1 MSFEIITQRTMQFK
15 YRAIK
20 NGQIESK
27 IIDAASQE
35 DAVAF
40 LRGKEY
46 FIINVKASSGSGATL
61 FERYFDRVT
70 FNDVVDLTRQ
80 LAIMLNAGLTLIE
93 AIIILRRQITKES
106 LRKVVVDIENQIRG
120 GNSMSFVLMQ
130 YPQYFPNLYIAL
142 VKSGEASGKLA
153 DILLKLSENL
163 EKQREFRGKLRSALI
178 YPAVIIV
185 AMIGVMF
192 VMITFVIPKLLDL
205 YKNFQVELPLST
217 KILIAVSSFSATYW
231 PLIIIAVVG
240 GVIAVRQYLRTKQGK
255 YMKDSIVIK
264 LPTLKNVIRMA
275 SLVDSTR
282 TLAILIGSGVS
293 ILEALSIVIETTD
306 NVVYKES
313 FMRVYKKIEKGQS
326 LGSAF
331 GDEPLFPPIL
341 TQMAIVGENTGHL
354 DDTLSRLSKYFEF
367 ESELAIKTMTT
378 LIEPAILLVLGASV
392 GGLVFSIITPIYN
405 LTTSIK

>member
-1 MSFEIITQRTMQFK
+1 MQFK
-15 YRAIK
+15 YRAIN
-20 NGQIESK
+20 NGQVESK
-27 IIDAASQE
+27 TVEAATQE
-35 DAVAF
+35 DAIAF
-40 LRGKEY
+40 LKSKEL
-46 FIINVKASSGSGATL
+46 FVISIEKSSGASINTL
-61 FERYFDRVT
+61 FENFFNRVT
-70 FNDVVDLTRQ
+70 FNDIVDLTRQ

-93 AIIILRRQITKES
+93 SLTILRKQITKES
-106 LRKVVVDIENQIRG
+106 LHKVIVNIEEQITA
-120 GNSMSFVLMQ
+120 GNSMSYVLKQ
-130 YPQYFPNLYIAL
+130 YPEYFPNLYIAL

-163 EKQREFRGKLRSALI
+163 EKQREFRGKLKGALI

-205 YKNFQVELPLST
+205 YKNFQVELPVST
-217 KILIAVSSFSATYW
+217 KILIAVSSFSAVFW
-231 PLIIIAVVG
+231 PLIILAVVG
-240 GVIAVRQYLRTKQGK
+240 IVVVVRQYLSTKAGK
-255 YMKDSIVIK
+255 YMKDS
-264 LPTLKNVIRMA
+264 LMLKMPALQNVIRMA

-282 TLAILIGSGVS
+282 TLAILVGSGVS
-293 ILEALSIVIETTD
+293 ILEGLSIVIETTD

-313 FMRVYKKIEKGQS
+313 FARVYKKVEKGQS
-326 LGSAF
+326 LGMAF

-354 DDTLSRLSKYFEF
+354 DDTLARLSKYFEF

-378 LIEPAILLVLGASV
+378 LIEPLILVVLGLSV

-405 LTTSIK
+405 LTTSLK

>member
-1 MSFEIITQRTMQFK
+1 MQFK

-27 IIDAASQE
+27 IIDAANKE
-35 DAVAF
+35 DAIVF
-40 LRGKEY
+40 LKSKGL
-46 FIINVKASSGSGATL
+46 FVVSLDGGSGSAMAM
-61 FERYFDRVT
+61 FENFFNRIT
-70 FNDVVDLTRQ
+70 FNDIVDLTRQ

-93 AIIILRRQITKES
+93 SLTILRKQTTKELLHKMIVNIESQIT
-106 LRKVVVDIENQIRG
+106 G
-120 GNSMSFVLMQ
+120 GNSLSFVLKQ
-130 YPQYFPNLYIAL
+130 YPEYFPNLYIAL

-163 EKQREFRGKLRSALI
+163 EKQREFRGKLRGVLI
-178 YPAVIIV
+178 YPAVIIA

-205 YKNFQVELPLST
+205 YKNFQVELPITT
-217 KILIAVSSFSATYW
+217 KILISVSSFSATFW
-231 PLIIIAVVG
+231 PLIIVAVVG
-240 GVIAVRQYLRTKQGK
+240 IVIIVKRYLATKAGK
-255 YMKDSIVIK
+255 YAKDTMLLK
-264 LPTLKNVIRMA
+264 LPALKNVVRMA

-282 TLAILIGSGVS
+282 TLSILVGAGVS
-293 ILEALSIVIETTD
+293 ILEGLSIVIDTTD

-313 FMRVYKKIEKGQS
+313 FARVYKKVEKGQS
-326 LGSAF
+326 LGMAF
-331 GDEPLFPPIL
+331 GDEELFPPIL

-354 DDTLSRLSKYFEF
+354 DDTLARLSKYFEF
-367 ESELAIKTMTT
+367 ESELAIKTVTT
-378 LIEPAILLVLGASV
+378 LIEPTILVILGISV

>member
-1 MSFEIITQRTMQFK
+1 MQFK
-15 YRAIK
+15 YRAINK
-20 NGQIESK
+20 GQVESK
-27 IIDAASQE
+27 TIDAATKE
-35 DAVAF
+35 DAIAF
-40 LRGKEY
+40 LKSKEL
-46 FIINVKASSGSGATL
+46 FVISIEANAGSASSL
-61 FERYFDRVT
+61 FENFFNRVT
-70 FNDVVDLTRQ
+70 FNDIVDLTRQ

-93 AIIILRRQITKES
+93 SLTILRKQITKES
-106 LRKVVVDIENQIRG
+106 LHKIIVNIEGQITG
-120 GNSMSFVLMQ
+120 GNSLSYVLKQ
-130 YPQYFPNLYIAL
+130 YPEYFPNLYIAL

-163 EKQREFRGKLRSALI
+163 EKQREFRGKLKGALI

-205 YKNFQVELPLST
+205 YKNFQVELPVST
-217 KILIAVSSFSATYW
+217 KILIAVSSFSAVFW
-231 PLIIIAVVG
+231 PLIILAVFGLV
-240 GVIAVRQYLRTKQGK
+240 VVVRQYLNTKPGK
-255 YMKDSIVIK
+255 YFKDS
-264 LPTLKNVIRMA
+264 LMLKMPALQNVIRMA

-282 TLAILIGSGVS
+282 TLAILVGSGVS
-293 ILEALSIVIETTD
+293 ILEGLSIVIETTD

-313 FMRVYKKIEKGQS
+313 FKRVYKKVEKGQS
-326 LGSAF
+326 LGMAF

-354 DDTLSRLSKYFEF
+354 DDTLARLSKYFEF

-378 LIEPAILLVLGASV
+378 LIEPLILVVLGLSV

-405 LTTSIK
+405 LTTSLK